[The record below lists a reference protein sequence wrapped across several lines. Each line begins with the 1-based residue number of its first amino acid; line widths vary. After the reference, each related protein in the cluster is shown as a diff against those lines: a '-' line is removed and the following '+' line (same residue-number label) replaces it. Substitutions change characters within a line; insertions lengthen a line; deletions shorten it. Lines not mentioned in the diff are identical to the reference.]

1 MVFRNKYT
9 GKINW
14 IPLLGTIAGGLF
26 LIVLLTVILS
36 EVFRGDPVQS
46 TATSSG
52 SGSMIAQPITD
63 ISYSE
68 ASDGSMMIDNYPEYA
83 KDEKKLTEN
92 NIYSKYAVL
101 LDVKNNQIL
110 ADRNCEQ
117 KMYPASMTKLMSL
130 LVAVENIKDFNDT
143 YTITYELIAP
153 LIEQEAARAGFES
166 GETVSITDLLY
177 GMALPSGADATMAIV
192 DYVSGNEE
200 TFVAL
205 MNQKAKALGMNHTHF
220 TNAVGLHDENHYST
234 ALDIAILM
242 KAAMENPT
250 CRQILGSV
258 EYRTTSTQQHP
269 NGMILL
275 STMYKRMYGNEVKNM
290 TIIGGKTGFTD
301 QAMQCLASYAT
312 AVDGNEYV
320 VVTAYAPTEM
330 NPVFDSFA
338 MYGLVN
344 GGYEMPTHLEKTTYP
359 PTEATTTDSSDDSDS
374 TETASDAET
383 ELDSSSEDLYGNGDT
398 EATDPEES
406 SSELYE

>member
-1 MVFRNKYT
+1 MKKT
-9 GKINW
+9 KI
-14 IPLLGTIAGGLF
+14 IACIC
-26 LIVLLTVILS
+26 LIVLIVVCSVLS
-36 EVFRGDPVQS
+36 NKEISKHKNDSSQNVSDDINIQKK
-46 TATSSG
+46 TTIETSEL
-52 SGSMIAQPITD
+52 Q
-63 ISYSE
+63 
-68 ASDGSMMIDNYPEYA
+68 
-83 KDEKKLTEN
+83 EKKSDIFVPSTDDKTVDVSSDN
-92 NIYSKYAVL
+92 NIVSQYAVL
-101 LDVKNNQIL
+101 VNADDGTITASKNAN
-110 ADRNCEQ
+110 E

>member
-1 MVFRNKYT
+1 
-9 GKINW
+9 
-14 IPLLGTIAGGLF
+14 
-26 LIVLLTVILS
+26 
-36 EVFRGDPVQS
+36 
-46 TATSSG
+46 
-52 SGSMIAQPITD
+52 
-63 ISYSE
+63 
-68 ASDGSMMIDNYPEYA
+68 
-83 KDEKKLTEN
+83 
-92 NIYSKYAVL
+92 
-101 LDVKNNQIL
+101 
-110 ADRNCEQ
+110 
-117 KMYPASMTKLMSL
+117 
-130 LVAVENIKDFNDT
+130 
-143 YTITYELIAP
+143 
-153 LIEQEAARAGFES
+153 
-166 GETVSITDLLY
+166 
-177 GMALPSGADATMAIV
+177 MAIV

-344 GGYEMPTHLEKTTYP
+344 GGYEMPTHLEKQPIRQQKQP
-359 PTEATTTDSSDDSDS
+359 PQIHLMIQ
-374 TETASDAET
+374 TAQKRHQMQKQNLIPAVKTFMAMAIQKSPTQKNLPRNSMNKRRWKRET
-383 ELDSSSEDLYGNGDT
+383 ENQKAAANCQHCDRSCLFNLFDFSH
-398 EATDPEES
+398 
-406 SSELYE
+406 

>member
-1 MVFRNKYT
+1 MRFIS
-9 GKINW
+9 GKI
-14 IPLLGTIAGGLF
+14 I
-26 LIVLLTVILS
+26 
-36 EVFRGDPVQS
+36 
-46 TATSSG
+46 
-52 SGSMIAQPITD
+52 
-63 ISYSE
+63 
-68 ASDGSMMIDNYPEYA
+68 
-83 KDEKKLTEN
+83 
-92 NIYSKYAVL
+92 
-101 LDVKNNQIL
+101 
-110 ADRNCEQ
+110 
-117 KMYPASMTKLMSL
+117 
-130 LVAVENIKDFNDT
+130 ENIKDFNDT

-275 STMYKRMYGNEVKNM
+275 STMYKRMYGNE
-290 TIIGGKTGFTD
+290 
-301 QAMQCLASYAT
+301 
-312 AVDGNEYV
+312 
-320 VVTAYAPTEM
+320 
-330 NPVFDSFA
+330 
-338 MYGLVN
+338 
-344 GGYEMPTHLEKTTYP
+344 
-359 PTEATTTDSSDDSDS
+359 
-374 TETASDAET
+374 
-383 ELDSSSEDLYGNGDT
+383 
-398 EATDPEES
+398 
-406 SSELYE
+406 

>member
-1 MVFRNKYT
+1 MIIRNKYT

-14 IPLLGTIAGGLF
+14 IPLLGIIAGALF
-26 LIVLLTVILS
+26 LIVLITVILS
-36 EVFRGDPVQS
+36 EVFRDNTVQS
-46 TATSSG
+46 STSASANNG
-52 SGSMIAQPITD
+52 NMIAQPITD

-68 ASDGSMMIDNYPEYA
+68 SEDGSMLIDNYPEYA
-83 KDEKKLTEN
+83 ETDRKLTGD

-101 LDVKNNQIL
+101 LDVTNNQIL

-117 KMYPASMTKLMSL
+117 KIYPASMTKLMSL

-143 YTITYELIAP
+143 YTITYELISP

-177 GMALPSGADATMAIV
+177 GMILPSGAEATMAIV

-220 TNAVGLHDENHYST
+220 ANAIGLHDEDHYST

-242 KAAMENPT
+242 KTAMENPT

-258 EYRTTSTQQHP
+258 EYRTTPTQQHP

-275 STMYKRMYGNEVKNM
+275 SSMYKRMYGNEVKNM

-344 GGYEMPTHLEKTTYP
+344 NGYEMPTHLEKTTYP
-359 PTEATTTDSSDDSDS
+359 PTQATTNESETENSDTGEEEATTENEELGNSDS
-374 TETASDAET
+374 EFGEQM
-383 ELDSSSEDLYGNGDT
+383 
-398 EATDPEES
+398 TDPEEDTS
-406 SSELYE
+406 TAFYD

>member
-68 ASDGSMMIDNYPEYA
+68 ASDGSMVIDNYPEYA

-275 STMYKRMYGNEVKNM
+275 STMYKRMYGNEVK
-290 TIIGGKTGFTD
+290 T
-301 QAMQCLASYAT
+301 
-312 AVDGNEYV
+312 
-320 VVTAYAPTEM
+320 
-330 NPVFDSFA
+330 
-338 MYGLVN
+338 
-344 GGYEMPTHLEKTTYP
+344 
-359 PTEATTTDSSDDSDS
+359 
-374 TETASDAET
+374 
-383 ELDSSSEDLYGNGDT
+383 
-398 EATDPEES
+398 
-406 SSELYE
+406 